1 MIDNDRQQIMPKA
14 VNQDL
19 VCTPSRGVLLGILR
33 IWRGTN
39 FAEIAG
45 LEGKMAH
52 IQDVIARFGGVDCRA
67 NPVLSVKTAI
77 RGF

>member
-1 MIDNDRQQIMPKA
+1 M
-14 VNQDL
+14 L
-19 VCTPSRGVLLGILR
+19 
-33 IWRGTN
+33 RGTN

-52 IQDVIARFGGVDCRA
+52 IQDVIARYGGVDCRA
-67 NPVLSVKTAI
+67 NPVLSVTTAI